1 MDDNK
6 KTNLKMAAV
15 EEKMREF
22 ELKAAQAPK

>member
-15 EEKMREF
+15 EEKMWEF